1 MNNSKTVKKYNA
13 VIAGWAYKSRLV
25 LSLFFQMDKP
35 IKVTLIVIQILVLS
49 SAIELLEFKKIQRKR
64 HIKIEVCVKSS
75 VLRLFHVG
83 YVVQNKQCALSVS
96 WHEWFSYERKE

>member
-1 MNNSKTVKKYNA
+1 MGSCCYSNFSVVFSDST
-13 VIAGWAYKSRLV
+13 IGIQRL
-25 LSLFFQMDKP
+25 L
-35 IKVTLIVIQILVLS
+35 
-49 SAIELLEFKKIQRKR
+49 QRKR

-83 YVVQNKQCALSVS
+83 YVLQKRQCALSVS